1 MNTEINGSNRHDPSG
16 HSALKRAGAMI
27 VLLFFAAALI
37 GLLVTAFTGGEPRT
51 ILVFIL
57 LLGLVP
63 SVIYIILYFIRVT
76 RDRFAETN
84 DRV

>member
-1 MNTEINGSNRHDPSG
+1 MNTEKNGSNSQDRSG

-27 VLLFFAAALI
+27 ALLFFAAAMI